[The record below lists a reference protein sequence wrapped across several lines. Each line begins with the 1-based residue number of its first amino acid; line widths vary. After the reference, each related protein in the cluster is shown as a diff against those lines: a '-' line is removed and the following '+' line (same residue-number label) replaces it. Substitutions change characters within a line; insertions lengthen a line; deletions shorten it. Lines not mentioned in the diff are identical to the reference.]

1 MWSEVGCIP
10 QGNAAPASLDVTQLS
25 ELQALNLKLVYL
37 GDKWSLLL
45 DLIYVVCNKFLYSV
59 WKFY

>member
-1 MWSEVGCIP
+1 MFPTGCTEFIGSPVACYTTMWSEVGCIP

-37 GDKWSLLL
+37 GDK
-45 DLIYVVCNKFLYSV
+45 
-59 WKFY
+59 